1 MHNEHHDFRSQQ
13 KSLLSDDGNRV
24 NHPKVINDFDDLN
37 DDDDV
42 DTDVDVDLD
51 DYTLVLSKPN
61 TESGSGACFRDS
73 RSVVRTGSIRNVWVM
88 LFWFGSSYWG
98 SRSVV
103 RTGFGDHRKLLVLV
117 VMVVF
122 LAPLCVLDRIDSLSM
137 TSAASV
143 ALAVVFVVVCFAVA
157 FIKLIERKIE
167 APRRSPDFGSKMAIL
182 DLLVVIPIMTN
193 AYVCHF
199 NVQPIHNELEGDV
212 LTNFDRN
219 LGIRFSTAL
228 NYICSSF
235 GSGFPCYSLF
245 STANYG

>member
-1 MHNEHHDFRSQQ
+1 MDSNYSAIPKGSFVELQMHNEHHDFRSQQ

-24 NHPKVINDFDDLN
+24 NHPKVIDDFDDLN

-51 DYTLVLSKPN
+51 DYTLILSKPN
-61 TESGSGACFRDS
+61 TGSGSGACFRDS
-73 RSVVRTGSIRNVWVM
+73 RSVVRTGSVRNVWVM
-88 LFWFGSSYWG
+88 LCL
-98 SRSVV
+98 V
-103 RTGFGDHRKLLVLV
+103 RFVILGFSIS
-117 VMVVF
+117 
-122 LAPLCVLDRIDSLSM
+122 DRIDSLSM

-157 FIKLIERKIE
+157 FIKLIEGKIE

-199 NVQPIHNELEGDV
+199 NVQPIYNELEGDV

-219 LGIRFSTAL
+219 LGICFSTAL

-245 STANYG
+245 SMANPG